1 MREKSRITVTF
12 FRKWFEILVFIYI
25 SQMKHLMLCILKV
38 LSIYGERFYVQNK
51 AFATYEPIVIN
62 FYLMEKSVELLKAA
76 ANVVALII
84 LW

>member
-1 MREKSRITVTF
+1 MWEKSRITVTF
-12 FRKWFEILVFIYI
+12 FRKWFQILVFIYI
-25 SQMKHLMLCILKV
+25 LQMKHLMLCILKV
-38 LSIYGERFYVQNK
+38 SLIYGGRFYVQNK

-76 ANVVALII
+76 ANVDVLII